1 MLIFLCF
8 GCIMMVQTQITQ
20 NSKECDNKVTYVAV
34 DIGASSGRLVLG
46 ELQDQKLQ
54 FKEVHRFANGFT
66 EQDGVCYWDIDHLQ
80 TEILKG
86 LEIVKS
92 LGYDDCT
99 VGIDTWAVD
108 YVLVG
113 QDGKRLQEV
122 VSYRDCRTEHTIEKV
137 TEQISKETIYSK
149 TGIQFQN
156 FNTLYQLYEENK
168 EKLADT
174 QYILMVPDYLGYCL
188 TGKAV
193 TEVTNASSTQML
205 NVHSRDFD
213 EDLLQLLNIPKDKF
227 ASLTEPGTILGTLQK
242 DWFPQY
248 DLPDAKIITIAT
260 HDTASAVLGT
270 PGRNGNWAFLS
281 SGTWSLLGMELKQPV
296 VSEKAFA
303 HNYTNEWGACQTTR
317 FLKNIIGMWLI
328 QEVRRLFPKNYTFPQ
343 FVEEARK
350 VNGYEP
356 YINFNESRF
365 MNPDNM
371 IEEIQNFCKET
382 NQKIPETA
390 GELAS
395 CIYKNL
401 AIIYAIAID
410 DLEEITGD
418 TIERLH
424 IVGGG
429 AHNEML
435 NQLTADISGRT
446 VYAGPTEA
454 TAIGNIVMQMIATK
468 QLSGVEE
475 ARQFIHD
482 FVDIKEYQPKSIN
495 RLEIIQKFKEVTTNE

>member
-1 MLIFLCF
+1 
-8 GCIMMVQTQITQ
+8 MVH
-20 NSKECDNKVTYVAV
+20 VAV

-46 ELQDQKLQ
+46 ELQNHKLQ
-54 FKEVHRFANGFT
+54 IKEVHRFANGFT
-66 EQDGVCYWDIDHLQ
+66 EKNGVCYWDIDHLL

-86 LEIVKS
+86 LQIIKS

-122 VSYRDCRTEHTIEKV
+122 VAYRDRRTENTVEKV
-137 TEQISKETIYSK
+137 TKQITKETIYLK

-156 FNTLYQLYEENK
+156 FNTIYQLYEENK
-168 EKLADT
+168 EKLADAHH
-174 QYILMVPDYLGYCL
+174 ILMVPDYLGYCL

-213 EDLLQLLNIPKDKF
+213 EELLQLLNISKDKF
-227 ASLTEPGTILGTLQK
+227 APLTQPGTILGSLQK
-242 DWFPQY
+242 DWFPEY
-248 DLPDAKIITIAT
+248 NLPEAKIITVAT
-260 HDTASAVLGT
+260 HDTASAVLGA
-270 PGRNGNWAFLS
+270 PGRNERWAFLS

-296 VSEKAFA
+296 VSETAFA
-303 HNYTNEWGACQTTR
+303 HNYTNEWGAYQTTR

-350 VNGYEP
+350 VEGYEP
-356 YINFNESRF
+356 YINFNDDRF
-365 MNPDNM
+365 MNPANM
-371 IEEIQNFCKET
+371 IEEIQNYCRET
-382 NQKIPETA
+382 NQKVPETA

-401 AIIYAIAID
+401 AIIYAIAMD

-418 TIERLH
+418 TVERLH

-429 AHNEML
+429 AHNDML

-454 TAIGNIVMQMIATK
+454 TAIGNLVMQMIATEELK
-468 QLSGVEE
+468 NIEE
-475 ARQFIHD
+475 ARQFIRD
-482 FVDIKEYQPKSIN
+482 SFEIKEFTSKTFN
-495 RLEIIQKFKEVTTNE
+495 RLEIIKQFKEVTTNE